1 MRRAVLIL
9 LCLLLL
15 TVGVSAATDEV
26 TSLSAEVSVAADGTC
41 TVTATAVLELSSA
54 PREIVFP
61 LSSEARGISA
71 TGGSYDTETVNGVK
85 CVVFESNGG
94 FTGRQTFV
102 CTYRL
107 PCRVEDLA
115 QSQRFSLALPETG
128 WAYPIETY
136 SIHIVFPY
144 EVTAQ
149 PAWSSAYYNDVIDNY
164 LNVQLSGGEVTAT
177 STTRLKDR
185 ETLSVELSFEPNTFD
200 LRHLPGR
207 TATVDRLFFWLLLIA
222 AVSYWFFRLRGKLP
236 LPRRNQTVS
245 TEATAGEIPC
255 QLYGQ
260 MPDIAAMLA
269 HWGNLGYLTV
279 ERDRRGRI
287 LLRRRMEMGNERKP
301 AERRLFSAIFRRG
314 DVCCAQT
321 LRFRSV
327 VRDAGAPLRAAWVTR
342 IYQKNGGNP
351 YVLRA
356 MAGLAGLAIGVLT
369 FDLRLP
375 AVASRWVFLPL
386 LALLTAGLSVL
397 VQLAC
402 AAVVRRK
409 RLPWLLS
416 GAVAA
421 YVLLRFGSGAD
432 CSGIM
437 FLNLLFQA
445 FCGLATI
452 FGGKRTAV
460 GEELVGQLLGLRS
473 FLRRADR
480 ESLQRLSRSDGQYF
494 YRMLPFA
501 EQLGVGRAFVRRFGD
516 KKPEAC
522 PWLMDARTAPDSAVE
537 FYRLY
542 SEIAAAVRAEPYRP
556 AKPSRTPAP
565 VPHRRPHRMTEYDFE
580 ED

>member
-1 MRRAVLIL
+1 MRRAVLIV

-15 TVGVSAATDEV
+15 TVGVSAATDGV
-26 TSLSAEVSVAADGTC
+26 TSLSAEVAVAADGTC
-41 TVTATAVLELSSA
+41 AVTVTAALELSSA
-54 PREIVFP
+54 PKEIVFP
-61 LSSEARGISA
+61 LTSGARGISA
-71 TGGSYDTETVNGVK
+71 TGGSYKTGTVDGVK

-102 CTYRL
+102 CTYQL
-107 PCRVEDLA
+107 PCRIEDLTD
-115 QSQRFSLALPETG
+115 SQCFSLALPETG
-128 WAYPIETY
+128 WAYPIESY

-144 EVTAQ
+144 DVTAQ

-164 LNVQLSGGEVTAT
+164 LNVQISGGEVTAT
-177 STTRLKDR
+177 STARLKDR
-185 ETLSVELSFEPNTFD
+185 ETLTVELSFEPNTFD

-207 TATVDRLFFWLLLIA
+207 TETVTRLLFWLLLIA
-222 AVSYWFFRLRGKLP
+222 AAGYWFFRLRGGSH
-236 LPRRNQTVS
+236 LPRRHQTVS

-287 LLRRRMEMGNERKP
+287 LLHRRMEMGNERKP

-314 DVCCAQT
+314 DTCCAQT

-327 VRDAGAPLRAAWVTR
+327 VRDCGTPLRAAWVTR
-342 IYQKNGGNP
+342 IYRQNSGSP

-356 MAGLAGLAIGVLT
+356 MGVLAGLAIGVLT

-386 LALLTAGLSVL
+386 LALLTAALSLL

-402 AAVVRRK
+402 ASVVRRR
-409 RLPWLLS
+409 RLLRLLP
-416 GAVAA
+416 GAAAA

-437 FLNLLFQA
+437 LLNLLLQA
-445 FCGLATI
+445 FCGLATL
-452 FGGKRTAV
+452 FGGRRTAV

-480 ESLQRLSRSDGQYF
+480 ESLQRLSRADGQYF

-516 KKPEAC
+516 RKPEAC
-522 PWLMDARTAPDSAVE
+522 PWLTDARTVPDSAAE

-542 SEIAAAVRAEPYRP
+542 SEIASAIRAEPYRP

-565 VPHRRPHRMTEYDFE
+565 VPHRRPHRVTEYDFE

>member
-15 TVGVSAATDEV
+15 TVGVSAAGDEV

-41 TVTATAVLELSSA
+41 AVTATAVLELSSA

-61 LSSEARGISA
+61 LASGARSISA
-71 TGGSYDTETVNGVK
+71 TGGSYDTDTVDGVK

-102 CTYRL
+102 CTYQL
-107 PCRVEDLA
+107 PCRVEDLT

-128 WAYPIETY
+128 WAYPIAQY
-136 SIHIVFPY
+136 SLHIVFPY

-149 PAWSSAYYNDVIDNY
+149 PVWSSAYYNDVIDNY
-164 LNVQLSGGEVTAT
+164 LNVKITDGEISAASVSG
-177 STTRLKDR
+177 LKDR
-185 ETLSVELSFEPNTFD
+185 ETLSVQLSFAPNTFD

-207 TATVDRLFFWLLLIA
+207 TATADRLLFWLLLIA
-222 AVSYWFFRLRGKLP
+222 AVGYWFFRLRGGML
-236 LPRRNQTVS
+236 LPRRRQTLS

-260 MPDIAAMLA
+260 SPDIAAMLA
-269 HWGNLGYLTV
+269 HWGNLGYLTI
-279 ERDRRGRI
+279 ERDRRGRV

-314 DVCCAQT
+314 SVCCAQT
-321 LRFRSV
+321 LRFRTV
-327 VRDAGAPLRAAWVTR
+327 VRDAGAPLRAAWVAR
-342 IYQKNGGNP
+342 IYQKNGGSP

-356 MAGLAGLAIGVLT
+356 MAGLAGLSIGVLT

-375 AVASRWVFLPL
+375 AVGSRWVFLPL
-386 LALLTAGLSVL
+386 LALLTAGLSLL

-402 AAVVRRK
+402 AAIVRRR
-409 RLPWLLS
+409 RLLWLLP

-421 YVLLRFGSGAD
+421 FVLLRFGSAAG
-432 CSGIM
+432 CSGMM
-437 FLNLLFQA
+437 FLNLLLQA
-445 FCGLATI
+445 FCGLVTL

-460 GEELVGQLLGLRS
+460 GEELVVQLLGLRS

-480 ESLQRLSRSDGQYF
+480 ESLQRLSRADGQYF

-516 KKPEAC
+516 QKPEAC
-522 PWLMDARTAPDSAVE
+522 PWLTDARTVPGSAAE

-542 SEIAAAVRAEPYRP
+542 SEIASAVRAEPYRP
-556 AKPSRTPAP
+556 AAPSRTPAP
-565 VPHRRPHRMTEYDFE
+565 VPRRRPHRVTEYDFE